1 LLLDYIDWADVVH
14 VHEPFVPIFFWKLP
28 KNKKYIFTH
37 HASLGRIITNI
48 LSIVYKSFRYRSIS
62 TYVSKSAESNALSL
76 NSEPVLIPNMIK
88 INPNISFNKRQGY
101 LFIGRQESRKNYSF
115 FVKLS
120 NHKQFTNKLFYAI
133 TNKDKS
139 DKNITIYENP
149 TDEFKIEIFGKT
161 NIYLALNTKSESFGI
176 TLLEAVNNGNLV
188 ISSDLISFINV
199 LPNSHIVYKNN
210 NFDSLCNVL
219 TKLDSEDLNLLWNK
233 QYKDIR
239 EYDLEE
245 NMKKFILLY
254 SNL

>member
-1 LLLDYIDWADVVH
+1 M
-14 VHEPFVPIFFWKLP
+14 PIFFWKLP

-188 ISSDLISFINV
+188 ISSDLSSFINV